1 MSSLL
6 SGWKNVKN
14 SGNKKCNCGSWR
26 NHWKNEKDTSWPRT
40 CSVAGCNESPEDG
53 AHVRNKKFM
62 GEKIVPMCKKHN
74 NPDNTSSF
82 ELKSLELLADATC
95 NR

>member
-1 MSSLL
+1 MSLPL

-14 SGNKKCNCGSWR
+14 SGNKKCNCGSWKD
-26 NHWKNEKDTSWPRT
+26 HWINSKGDWPT
-40 CSVAGCNESPEDG
+40 YCSVKNCYERAEDG
-53 AHVRNKKFM
+53 AHVRNEKVM